1 MEPRVRQPV
10 CRKCCNLPWRVKGS
24 SCSACGLPYAEE
36 LVPIETQRASALG
49 LAQNDAAGGYWG
61 KGGD

>member
-1 MEPRVRQPV
+1 
-10 CRKCCNLPWRVKGS
+10 VKGS